1 MFPFQALATVKE
13 KNRELEHRET
23 LIRTLYRDREQALS
37 TLKKHGITV
46 DKNIN
51 VRQIVV
57 IFL

>member
-37 TLKKHGITV
+37 TLKKRGITV

-51 VRQIVV
+51 VRQ
-57 IFL
+57 LQ